1 MEKDLLEIIMKKKNC
16 KKQESKFRVEKK
28 KKKTDVKLYLQCK
41 GFDISFNSWIDKK
54 DIII

>member
-28 KKKTDVKLYLQCK
+28 KRKQMSNYIFSAKVMIFRLIA
-41 GFDISFNSWIDKK
+41 G
-54 DIII
+54 

>member
-1 MEKDLLEIIMKKKNC
+1 MEKNLLEIIMKKKNC

-28 KKKTDVKLYLQCK
+28 KKTDVKLYLQCK
-41 GFDISFNSWIDKK
+41 SYDNSFNSWIDQK